1 MSTTPPAHDSSRR
14 RKVRDYA
21 SRHGYWRTGLHL
33 ACEGLRHAGVV
44 ARSIVVGLRPEHVV
58 RSAFDPGVAFERR
71 LLTTNEV
78 AGLPSAA
85 PPDQL
90 PAAFLAKAEA
100 RGDLCYAILDKGVIV
115 SFGWYALTTATLYG
129 RPLNFERDYVFMY
142 HGYTAGHYRGR
153 HLHALGLA
161 EALATFCARGRRGL
175 VSVIDAV
182 NFDSLASAR
191 RLGFIER
198 GSIVHI
204 GRGVCS
210 ARFATPATR
219 EFGIRV
225 VEA

>member
-1 MSTTPPAHDSSRR
+1 MSTTPAAHDSSRR

-21 SRHGYWRTGLHL
+21 ARHGYWRTGLYL
-33 ACEGLRHAGVV
+33 AGEGLRHAGVV

-58 RSAFDPGVAFERR
+58 RSAFDPGVALERC

-85 PPDQL
+85 PDQL

-100 RGDLCYAILDKGVIV
+100 RGDLCYAILDKGVLV

-129 RPLNFERDYVFMY
+129 RPLSFSRDYVFMY
-142 HGYTAGHYRGR
+142 HGYTARPYRGQ

-161 EALATFCARGRRGL
+161 EALAAFCARGRRGL
-175 VSVIDAV
+175 VSVVDAV
-182 NFDSLASAR
+182 NFDSLASTR

-198 GSIVHI
+198 GSILHV

-219 EFGIRV
+219 EFGIRI